1 MIETTY
7 TEHDAEHADVGP
19 AKGDSGRKRIAILTI
34 AVISACFLAG
44 CDSDDS
50 YRDTLNSGL
59 NKYYNGQNMSR
70 SEYNA
75 VKSYN
80 NWKSKQGSKSY
91 SDWGG

>member
-1 MIETTY
+1 M
-7 TEHDAEHADVGP
+7 
-19 AKGDSGRKRIAILTI
+19 KKRSAMLII
-34 AVISACFLAG
+34 AVVSACFLAG
-44 CDSDDS
+44 CGNDDS
-50 YRDTLNSGL
+50 YRNTLNSGL
-59 NKYYNGQNMSR
+59 NKYYNGESMSK

>member
-1 MIETTY
+1 M
-7 TEHDAEHADVGP
+7 
-19 AKGDSGRKRIAILTI
+19 KKRIAMLII
-34 AVISACFLAG
+34 AALSACFLAG
-44 CDSDDS
+44 CSDDS

-59 NKYYNGQNMSR
+59 NKYYSGQNMSK

-80 NWKSKQGSKSY
+80 NWKSNQGSKSY

>member
-1 MIETTY
+1 M
-7 TEHDAEHADVGP
+7 
-19 AKGDSGRKRIAILTI
+19 RKYFLMLVMAILASVMLT
-34 AVISACFLAG
+34 G
-44 CDSDDS
+44 CGSDDS

-59 NKYYNGQNMSR
+59 NKYYSGENMSK